1 MVNPAAL
8 LEAAS
13 FAATKHRDQRR
24 KEAQGSPYINHAL
37 AVANVLASEGSVTE
51 QELLVAALLH
61 DTVEDTET
69 TFDELR
75 AHFGETV
82 CRLVQEVTD
91 DKKLPKAVR
100 KQMQIDHALTATDA
114 AKQLKIADKICN
126 VRDIAHNPPT
136 GWPIERRSQ
145 YLGWAVSVVE
155 GCRGVN
161 DALDRAFDQALAASR
176 TELGVAA
183 G

>member
-1 MVNPAAL
+1 MLNPAAL

-24 KEAQGSPYINHAL
+24 KEAQASPYINHTL
-37 AVANVLASEGSVTE
+37 AVANVLASEGSVAD
-51 QELLVAALLH
+51 QDLLVAALLH

-69 TFDELR
+69 TFDELQ
-75 AHFGETV
+75 AHFGLTV

-91 DKKLPKAVR
+91 DKKLPKVVR
-100 KQMQIDHALTATDA
+100 KRLQIEHALAATDA

-126 VRDIAHNPPT
+126 VRDIAHSPPT
-136 GWPIERRSQ
+136 GWSLERRSE
-145 YLGWAVSVVE
+145 YLNWAVSVVE

-176 TELGVAA
+176 AELGVAE